1 MPVTIEIIV
10 GEMND
15 VEAHVFARMIK
26 AAHDVE
32 DADEKVEISGTLH
45 GPFCE
50 SSRTLP
56 AQFTFK
62 NVKPGLAEVVVP
74 DPCLWS
80 PELPHVYHAEVTARQ
95 GGQIV
100 GEFHGQ
106 IGLHR
111 LTPRRAGIEFPG

>member
-1 MPVTIEIIV
+1 MPDTIEIIV
-10 GEMND
+10 GEVND

-26 AAHDVE
+26 SAT
-32 DADEKVEISGTLH
+32 DAEGVDEKVEIVGTLR

-62 NVKPGLAEVVVP
+62 KVEPGLAEVVLP

-100 GEFHGQ
+100 GEFQGA
-106 IGLHR
+106 IGLNR